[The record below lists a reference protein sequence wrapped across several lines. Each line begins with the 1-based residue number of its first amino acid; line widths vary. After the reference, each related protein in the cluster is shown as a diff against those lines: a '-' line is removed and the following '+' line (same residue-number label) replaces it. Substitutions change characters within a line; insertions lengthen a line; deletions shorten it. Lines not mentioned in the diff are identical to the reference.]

1 MKDANHP
8 KTQSVPHFN
17 VTTLAAAIASIKRN
31 PDMISAELAKLVED
45 VRVKPEQANAPMNMV
60 ETGMLVLS
68 IFMMALKKNRPVQ
81 IIMTREYRDY
91 IKVNKPRDI
100 DRLSTIKEVFC
111 PDPMAVNI
119 EFRPLE
125 ND

>member
-1 MKDANHP
+1 
-8 KTQSVPHFN
+8 
-17 VTTLAAAIASIKRN
+17 
-31 PDMISAELAKLVED
+31 MISAELAKLVED

>member
-31 PDMISAELAKLVED
+31 PNMISAPVAKLVED
-45 VRVKPEQANAPMNMV
+45 IKVKPEQANAPMNRV
-60 ETGMLVLS
+60 ETGMLVLG
-68 IFMMALKKNRPVQ
+68 IFMMALKKKRPVQ
-81 IIMTREYRDY
+81 IIMTREDWDY
-91 IKVNKPRDI
+91 IKVNKPRDV

>member
-45 VRVKPEQANAPMNMV
+45 IKVKPEQANAPMNMV

-81 IIMTREYRDY
+81 IIMTREYWDY
-91 IKVNKPRDI
+91 IKVNKPRDV

-111 PDPMAVNI
+111 LDPMAVNI